1 MATTKKPAG
10 KKKTAAKQAA
20 TTTKKVAKA
29 EAKRPAN
36 AGLMKPMTPS
46 DTLAAV
52 VGAKAL
58 PRTEVVKKLW
68 GYIKQHELQDAT
80 DKRLINADEKLRE
93 IFGKGQVSMFEMNKL
108 ISRHLK

>member
-1 MATTKKPAG
+1 MATTKKSAG

-20 TTTKKVAKA
+20 SASNKAA
-29 EAKRPAN
+29 EAAEQRPAK

-58 PRTEVVKKLW
+58 PRTEVVKKIW
-68 GYIKQHELQDAT
+68 EYIKQHELQDAAN
-80 DKRLINADEKLRE
+80 KRLINTDEKLRE

-108 ISRHLK
+108 ISQHLK

>member
-36 AGLMKPMTPS
+36 SGLMKPMTPS

-58 PRTEVVKKLW
+58 PRTEVVKKIW
-68 GYIKQHELQDAT
+68 EYIKQHELQDAT
-80 DKRLINADEKLRE
+80 NKRLINADEKLRE
-93 IFGKGQVSMFEMNKL
+93 IFGKEQVSMFEMNKL
-108 ISRHLK
+108 ISQHLK